1 MTMSTIAE
9 APTVTQV
16 GMGQAVVVQKPNRLS
31 AVLGSCVGVV
41 LYHHRLQVGAL
52 SHVVLP
58 DSNGRSGTSAKFANS
73 AIPHMLA
80 LLEKHNAFPSGM
92 VAKIMGGS
100 CMFGNGGPLQIGE
113 ANIKAITLALET
125 AGIKIVGRDLG
136 GSCGRRIRFDADTGQ
151 VTVESVGLP
160 PRII

>member
-9 APTVTQV
+9 APVVTQV
-16 GMGQAVVVQKPNRLS
+16 GMGQAAVAQKPNGLS

-41 LYHHRLQVGAL
+41 LYHPRLHVGAL
-52 SHVVLP
+52 GHVVLP
-58 DSNGRSGTSAKFANS
+58 EANGRLGSPAKFADT
-73 AIPHMLA
+73 AVPHMLA
-80 LLEKHNAFPSGM
+80 LLEKFGANPAGM
-92 VAKIMGGS
+92 VAKIVGGS

-113 ANIKAITLALET
+113 ENIKAATVALEA

-136 GSCGRRIRFDADTGQ
+136 GSSGRRVNFNPENGN

-160 PRII
+160 KRII

>member
-1 MTMSTIAE
+1 MTTIAE
-9 APTVTQV
+9 RPAATQV
-16 GMGQAVVVQKPNRLS
+16 GMGQTVLAEKPSRLS

-41 LYHHRLQVGAL
+41 LYHARLQIGAM

-58 DSNGRSGTSAKFANS
+58 NSNGRTGTAAKFADS
-73 AIPHMLA
+73 AIPHMLT
-80 LLEKHNAFPSGM
+80 LLEQRGAFPSGM
-92 VAKIMGGS
+92 VAKIAGGS

-113 ANIKAITLALET
+113 ANIKAATAALEA

-136 GSCGRRIRFDADTGQ
+136 GSCGRRISFNPENGQ

-160 PRII
+160 SRVI

>member
-1 MTMSTIAE
+1 MMVSTSTA
-9 APTVTQV
+9 APLATTV
-16 GMGQAVVVQKPNRLS
+16 GMGQTTVAQAPQRLS

-41 LYHHRLQVGAL
+41 LYHPRLQVGAL
-52 SHVVLP
+52 GHVVLP
-58 DSNGRSGTSAKFANS
+58 DSNGRAGNSAKFADR
-73 AIPHMLA
+73 AIPHMLG
-80 LLEKHNAFPSGM
+80 LLEKHGVFPSGM

-113 ANIKAITLALET
+113 ANIKAVTAALEE

-136 GSCGRRIRFDADTGQ
+136 GSCGRRIQFDAATGQ
-151 VTVESVGLP
+151 VAVESAGLP

>member
-1 MTMSTIAE
+1 MTMSTVAD
-9 APTVTQV
+9 APAVTQV
-16 GMGQAVVVQKPNRLS
+16 GMGQVAVVHTPDRLS

-41 LYHHRLQVGAL
+41 LYHPRLHLGAL

-58 DSNGRSGTSAKFANS
+58 NSSSRAGTAAKFADT
-73 AIPHMLA
+73 AVPHMLA
-80 LLEKHNAFPSGM
+80 LMEKQGGNPAGM
-92 VAKIMGGS
+92 VAKIVGGS

-113 ANIKAITLALET
+113 ENIKASTLALEA

-136 GSCGRRIRFDADTGQ
+136 GSSGRRILFDTANGQ

-160 PRII
+160 KRII

>member
-1 MTMSTIAE
+1 MTTSTLAE
-9 APTVTQV
+9 APAVTQV
-16 GMGQAVVVQKPNRLS
+16 GMGQAAVARTPNRLS

-41 LYHHRLQVGAL
+41 LYHPRLQVGAM

-58 DSNGRSGTSAKFANS
+58 DSNGRAGTPAKFADS
-73 AIPHMLA
+73 AVPHMLG
-80 LLEKHNAFPSGM
+80 LLEKHGAFPSGM

-113 ANIKAITLALET
+113 ANVKAATLALEA
-125 AGIKIVGRDLG
+125 AGIRIVGRDLG
-136 GSCGRRIRFDADTGQ
+136 GSCGRRIHFDAATGQ
-151 VTVESVGLP
+151 VTVESAGLP

>member
-1 MTMSTIAE
+1 MTTSTIAE
-9 APTVTQV
+9 APAVTQV
-16 GMGQAVVVQKPNRLS
+16 GMGQAAVAQKPNHLS

-41 LYHHRLQVGAL
+41 LYHPRLQVGAL

-58 DSNGRSGTSAKFANS
+58 DSNGRSGTAAKFADS
-73 AIPHMLA
+73 AVPHMLA
-80 LLEKHNAFPSGM
+80 LLEKHGAYPSGI
-92 VAKIMGGS
+92 VAKITGGS

-113 ANIKAITLALET
+113 ANIKATTTALEA
-125 AGIKIVGRDLG
+125 AGIKIIGRDLG
-136 GSCGRRIRFDADTGQ
+136 GSCGRRINFDADTGR